1 MVMPCRDDAR
11 FFRRLDMLCMSIQY
25 ACCSFQSQDSQIM
38 DSEMA
43 MGVISLIITP
53 SGPLVIFLFIV
64 FLSLWSTVLEVLVPK
79 TVMFPLEDTKII
91 LLNCNFMITTQT
103 PWTPHVF
110 KSIGKVLCWPGAW
123 SWLPKRSWTAISQWK

>member
-1 MVMPCRDDAR
+1 
-11 FFRRLDMLCMSIQY
+11 MLCMSIQY

-38 DSEMA
+38 DLEMG

-53 SGPLVIFLFIV
+53 SGPLVTFVFLV
-64 FLSLWSTVLEVLVPK
+64 FLSLCSTVLEVLVPE

-110 KSIGKVLCWPGAW
+110 KSIGKVLCWPGA
-123 SWLPKRSWTAISQWK
+123 